1 MSRKPTNTIVVV
13 APTDR
18 TLFEFIIESFSHDM
32 VVQVTIHW
40 APEVYEG
47 FDTVEE
53 VATLRE
59 KFDDLDDQRIR
70 RFLLKLD
77 SGWHLEF
84 DRAVTR
90 GTQLQPSIYEAEF
103 YFHRQNPGDG
113 SAEFEILADLV
124 AKYCGRNSAK
134 LSAASTEETSALQ
147 AHVAQLSSVA
157 LGISKSLSDAQIKQ
171 EEQLLAHK
179 EKLEKQFDEESE
191 SREKAYADHMAALS
205 EREKE
210 LDEKQEQLDLSRA
223 RDARRKLRDLITKNV
238 QAKLSDPSTFR
249 TSSSVRFGIIGF
261 ASLGILLA
269 VLSALLA
276 IWQAMT
282 SSSADADHLLYHIR
296 FFASSA
302 LAAVLLFYVL
312 SYLKQIERE
321 DTRFKRDL
329 ERYSLDV
336 NRASWVV
343 ETVMEFKEDEAGL
356 TVPDRWLEGATSN
369 MFGVTESESEDEH
382 SALDSLAD
390 LLKTGARLRIGNGG
404 AELEIDSRSAKK
416 IGKS

>member
-1 MSRKPTNTIVVV
+1 MSRRPSNVIAVL

-18 TLFEFIIESFSHDM
+18 ALFELILESFNHDI
-32 VVQVTIHW
+32 VEQVTIHW
-40 APEVYEG
+40 APEVYEAFG
-47 FDTVEE
+47 AAEE
-53 VATLRE
+53 VAVLRDNFE
-59 KFDDLDDQRIR
+59 DLDDQRIR
-70 RFLLKLD
+70 RFVMKLE
-77 SGWHLEF
+77 SGWVLEF

-90 GTQLQPSIYEAEF
+90 GGQLQPSAYEGEF
-103 YFHRQNPGDG
+103 YFQRQNPGDG
-113 SAEFEILADLV
+113 TQEFEILADLV
-124 AKYCGRNSAK
+124 AKYCGKNTAM
-134 LSAASTEETSALQ
+134 LSAVATDETSALQ

-179 EKLEKQFDEESE
+179 EKLEKQFDEESKI
-191 SREKAYADHMAALS
+191 REKAHADHMSALV

-210 LDEKQEQLDLSRA
+210 LEQKQEQLDLSRA

-269 VLSALLA
+269 VLSAGLA

-282 SSSADADHLLYHIR
+282 SSDADADHLIYHIR

-302 LAAVLLFYVL
+302 LAAILLFYVL

-356 TVPDRWLEGATSN
+356 TVPDRWLEGATAN
-369 MFGVTESESEDEH
+369 MFEVSDSEGDEEH

-390 LLKTGARLRIGNGG
+390 LLRTGARLRIGNGG
-404 AELEIDSRSAKK
+404 AELEVDSRTAKK
-416 IGKS
+416 IGKG